1 MGGGIPE
8 SRHLSP
14 MRFSRTGRTVDGTML
29 NFREELLRE
38 QRRALERRLSLAYPP
53 RERRRSE
60 PWWKRDHRRDCDS
73 HSPENDGS
81 PARLPPQWPASSP
94 R

>member
-1 MGGGIPE
+1 
-8 SRHLSP
+8 
-14 MRFSRTGRTVDGTML
+14 MRFSSGRRTVDGTML

-53 RERRRSE
+53 RERRSKSE
-60 PWWKRDHRRDCDS
+60 PWWKRARRRDCDS
-73 HSPENDGS
+73 HVPENDGS
-81 PARLPPQWPASSP
+81 TARLPPQWPASSP